1 MDPAPSRHRP
11 GTAQLRALDYLRAHP
26 RSTVTDVTRALTGS
40 ARSGR
45 TEMMKAMLYAGLVT
59 RDWESRPGAAGLV
72 QVWSAAPPGTVPPP
86 RPPSPPGAVRR
97 KSASRQGS
105 RARSTRAAITAAL
118 AAAPGLNTAEI
129 AAAAGLRHRPVR
141 QLRVMAEEGLLV
153 TRPGTDSRG
162 HACTRYYPAPD
173 GTPAPGI
180 SAARRAELDR
190 RSAARRAAF
199 AADGTAADR
208 LEVIPPCT
216 AEDPEIFFPV
226 FLSAADVAKARS
238 VCARCPVRP
247 ECLAGASA
255 RAEPHGIWGGQVFE
269 NGHVVPGRGLA
280 AAGVP

>member
-1 MDPAPSRHRP
+1 MDSAPSRHRP

-26 RSTVTDVTRALTGS
+26 RSTVTDVTRALTGN

-59 RDWESRPGAAGLV
+59 RDWEARPGAAGLV
-72 QVWSAAPPGTVPPP
+72 QVWSVAPPGTVPPP
-86 RPPSPPGAVRR
+86 RPPAPPGVVRR

-129 AAAAGLRHRPVR
+129 AAAAGLAHRPVR
-141 QLRVMAEEGLLV
+141 QLQKMAEEGLLI
-153 TRPGTDSRG
+153 TRGGTDSRG
-162 HACTRYYPAPD
+162 HACTRHYPAPE

-180 SAARRAELDR
+180 SPERRAYLDR
-190 RSAARRAAF
+190 RNAALRARF
-199 AADGTAADR
+199 AADGSVADR

-216 AEDPEIFFPV
+216 AENPEIFFPL
-226 FLSAADVAKARS
+226 FLAAADVGKARA

-247 ECLAGASA
+247 ECLAGATA

-269 NGHVVPGRGLA
+269 NGRVVPARRLA